1 MLEKRKNFCLN
12 KEEYIKTVSEKIKE
26 LLEAVGEDPE
36 REGLKETPLRVAK
49 MYREIL
55 KGYCEEEKPKITV
68 FENKESYSEMIIDE
82 GYYYSLCE
90 HHMLPFFGK
99 VFVAYIPD
107 KKLIGISKLARIV
120 DHFAAGL
127 QVQERLTKQIA
138 EYLNEVL
145 KPKGAAVLMEGRH
158 LCRELR
164 GVKKFGAIMTTSE
177 LLGQF
182 REDARTRNEFMNLVQ
197 SKINN

>member
-1 MLEKRKNFCLN
+1 
-12 KEEYIKTVSEKIKE
+12 
-26 LLEAVGEDPE
+26 
-36 REGLKETPLRVAK
+36 

-68 FENKESYSEMIIDE
+68 FENKENYSEMIIDE

-90 HHMLPFFGK
+90 HHILPFFGK

-107 KKLIGISKLARIV
+107 KKLIGISKLARVV
-120 DHFAAGL
+120 DHFAAKL

-138 EYLNEVL
+138 EYLNDVL
-145 KPKGAAVLMEGRH
+145 KPKGVAVLMNGRH

-182 REDARTRNEFMNLVQ
+182 REDSRTRNEFMNLVQ
-197 SKINN
+197 NKINN

>member
-1 MLEKRKNFCLN
+1 MLEKRRNFCTN
-12 KEEYIKTVSEKIKE
+12 KEDYIKTVSQIVKE
-26 LLEAVGEDPE
+26 MLEAIGEDPN
-36 REGLKETPLRVAK
+36 REGLKETPLRVAR

-68 FENKESYSEMIIDE
+68 FENKEDYSEMIIDE
-82 GYYYSLCE
+82 GYMYSLCE

-107 KKLIGISKLARIV
+107 KKLIGISKLARVV
-120 DHFAAGL
+120 DHFAASL
-127 QVQERLTKQIA
+127 QVQERLTKQIT

-145 KPKGAAVLMEGRH
+145 KPKGVAVLMSCRH

-182 REDARTRNEFMNLVQ
+182 REDSKTRNEFMNLVQ